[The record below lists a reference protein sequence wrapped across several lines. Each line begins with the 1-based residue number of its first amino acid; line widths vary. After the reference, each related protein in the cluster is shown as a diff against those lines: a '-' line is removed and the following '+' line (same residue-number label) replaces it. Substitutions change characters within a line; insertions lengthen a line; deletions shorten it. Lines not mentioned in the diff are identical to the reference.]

1 MFSYIPT
8 QDSLEIALLIKMN
21 KYLLN
26 INEC

>member
-8 QDSLEIALLIKMN
+8 QDSLEIVLLIKVS